1 MLKIGLVGCGRIAKK
16 HFEVFDSLKDKI
28 QLVCVCDIIEEKA
41 KEYSDKYNIPYY
53 TDLNKMLNNE
63 KIDIL
68 SICTP
73 SGMHPKH
80 GIAAAQKGIH
90 VITEKPMAI
99 ELKGADNLIS
109 ACDENGVKLFVV
121 KQNRLNPGIKL
132 LKNAILKKRFG
143 KIFLANATVFWQRPQ
158 EYYDM
163 ADWRGTWALD
173 GGSFMNQASHYIDL
187 LVWLIGPVKY
197 VNAETATF
205 KRSIEA
211 EDTGAAILRFKNDAI
226 GIIQVT
232 MLTYPKN
239 IEGSITI
246 LGENGTVKIGGTA
259 VNQIEKWNFDKY
271 DDDDRL
277 INNANY
283 QPSNVYGIGH
293 YEYYIDVISSIEN
306 NKAPLTDGRS
316 GRKVLELILAIYEAA
331 GTGKKVF
338 LPLKKSKV
346 IE

>member
-1 MLKIGLVGCGRIAKK
+1 MLRIGLVGCGRIAKK
-16 HFEVFDSLKDKI
+16 HCEVFDSLKGKI
-28 QLVCVCDIIEEKA
+28 QLVCVCDIIEEKT

-53 TDLNKMLNNE
+53 TDLDKMLNSE
-63 KIDIL
+63 KMDVL

-80 GIAAAQKGIH
+80 GIAAAEKGIH
-90 VITEKPMAI
+90 IITEKPMAI
-99 ELKGADNLIS
+99 KLNDADNLIS

-163 ADWRGTWALD
+163 AEWRGTWALD

-197 VNAETATF
+197 VNAETETF

-211 EDTGAAILRFKNDAI
+211 EDTGAAILRFENDAI
-226 GIIQVT
+226 GIVQVT

-259 VNQIEKWNFDKY
+259 VNQIEKWDFEKY

-277 INNANY
+277 IHSANY
-283 QPSNVYGIGH
+283 QPANVYGVGH
-293 YEYYIDVISSIEN
+293 YEYYIDVIDSIEN
-306 NKAPLTDGRS
+306 NKTPVTDGRS
-316 GRKVLELILAIYEAA
+316 GRKALELILAIYEAA

-338 LPLKKSKV
+338 LPLKKDKV

>member
-16 HFEVFDSLKDKI
+16 HFEVFDSLKGRI

-80 GIAAAQKGIH
+80 GIAAAEKGIH

-99 ELKGADNLIS
+99 ELEHADELIS
-109 ACDENGVKLFVV
+109 ACDRNGVKLFVV

-187 LVWLIGPVKY
+187 LTWLIGPVKH

-205 KRSIEA
+205 KRNIEA
-211 EDTGAAILRFKNDAI
+211 EDTGAAILKFENDAI

-259 VNQIEKWNFDKY
+259 VNQIEKWDFKKY
-271 DDDDRL
+271 DDDDQL
-277 INNANY
+277 INDANY

-293 YEYYIDVISSIEN
+293 YEYYIDVLDAIKN
-306 NKAPLTDGRS
+306 NKTPLTDGRS
-316 GRKVLELILAIYEAA
+316 GRKALELILAIYEASR
-331 GTGKKVF
+331 TGKKVF
-338 LPLKKSKV
+338 LPLKNSKE
-346 IE
+346 I